1 MGGVDY
7 VVVGAG
13 SAGCA
18 LAAGLVER
26 TDAHVLLLEAGPE
39 ARDPRIAI
47 PASTGDLW
55 FGRNDWAFVTEAQ
68 PGLGG
73 RRDTW
78 PRGRVVGGSSA
89 INAMMWVRGLD
100 VDFDGWESAGATGW
114 GSRRMNELFQTIE
127 DDERGLAPTRGVGG
141 AMRIERQRDPRPLT
155 LSFLD
160 ACAELGIP
168 IVDDYHARPD
178 GAALT
183 MVTQRRGR
191 RVTAADAF
199 LAPHRPSRR
208 RPALGPGRLTVRTS
222 TTVDRVL
229 LEDGRAVGVEVRV
242 GPEVR
247 TVRVRKEVILSA
259 GAVMT
264 PVILMRSG
272 IGAASELERH
282 GISVVADR
290 EAVGA
295 DLQDHVAS
303 GMVVGTDG
311 GSLFGADRDPR
322 VLARWL
328 ARRTGPATSNL
339 GEAVAFVRS
348 DESEPAPDIE
358 LLAIPAALLDHG
370 RTRFPE
376 HGMTVAAIVLTPE
389 SRGRIGL
396 RSADPAAP
404 PLVEPG
410 TFSDRDGRDLE
421 RMVGGLR
428 TVQALLTETRA
439 FGERITR
446 RLSPR
451 GPLVDVRALRAHAR
465 ETAQTLYHPVG
476 TCRMGMDEG
485 AVVDTELKVR
495 GVAGLRV
502 ADASVMPRIVRGH
515 TNAPSIA
522 IGVRAGQLVSAAAD
536 GGLP

>member
-1 MGGVDY
+1 MSGVDY

-26 TDAHVLLLEAGPE
+26 TDAHVLLIEAGPE

-47 PASTGDLW
+47 PGMTGDVW
-55 FGRNDWAFVTEAQ
+55 FGRNDWAFVTEPQ

-100 VDFDGWESAGATGW
+100 VDFDGWEEAGATGW
-114 GSRRMNELFQTIE
+114 GAERMNALFAAIE

-155 LSFLD
+155 LAFLD

-199 LAPHRPSRR
+199 LAPHRATRR
-208 RPALGPGRLTVRTS
+208 RAALGPGRLTVRTS

-229 LEDGRAVGVEVRV
+229 IEDGRAVGVELRI
-242 GPEVR
+242 GGEVR
-247 TVRVRKEVILSA
+247 TVRARREVVLAA
-259 GAVMT
+259 GAIMT
-264 PVILMRSG
+264 PIILMRSG
-272 IGAASELERH
+272 IGSSEELARH
-282 GISVVADR
+282 GIGTVVDR
-290 EAVGA
+290 PAVGS

-303 GMVVGTDG
+303 GMVVGTEG
-311 GSLFGADRDPR
+311 GSLYGADRDPR
-322 VLARWL
+322 VLARWV

-339 GEAVAFVRS
+339 GEAVAFLRT
-348 DESEPAPDIE
+348 DESEPAPDVE
-358 LLAIPAALLDHG
+358 LLAIPAPMLDHG

-376 HGMTVAAIVLTPE
+376 HGMTIAAIVLTPE
-389 SRGRIGL
+389 SRGRVSL

-404 PLVEPG
+404 PVIEPG
-410 TFSDRDGRDLE
+410 TFTDPAGRDLD
-421 RMVGGLR
+421 RMLSGLR
-428 TVQALLTETRA
+428 TVQALLTSTRSL
-439 FGERITR
+439 GRQVTR
-446 RLSPR
+446 RIEPR
-451 GPLVDVRALRAHAR
+451 ETLTEPSALRAHAR
-465 ETAQTLYHPVG
+465 ATAQTLYHPVG
-476 TCRMGMDEG
+476 TCRMGSDAD
-485 AVVDTELKVR
+485 AVVDPELRVR

-502 ADASVMPRIVRGH
+502 ADASVMPRLVRGH
-515 TNAPSIA
+515 TNAASIA
-522 IGVRAGQLVSAAAD
+522 IGMRAGELVAEA
-536 GGLP
+536 G